1 MLLSGYV
8 EEDFTNYKEPSL
20 FLGTAYCDWK
30 CCKDAGYDVCQ
41 NKNLASSKKIN
52 ITIETLYN
60 RYKTNQLTSTIV
72 LGGLEPFMQFKDIY
86 DLIAYFR
93 GQGDESYFIIYTGYN
108 ENEIG
113 PEISKL
119 RPLKNIIVKF
129 GRYIPNQKSHYDE
142 ILGVNL
148 ASDNQYAKIIC

>member
-41 NKNLASSKKIN
+41 NKNLAASKKIN

-60 RYKTNQLTSTIV
+60 RYKNNQLTSAIV
-72 LGGLEPFMQFKDIY
+72 LGGLEPFMQFEDIY

-93 GQGDESYFIIYTGYN
+93 GQGMNPILLSILVIMRTR
-108 ENEIG
+108 
-113 PEISKL
+113 L
-119 RPLKNIIVKF
+119 VQKF
-129 GRYIPNQKSHYDE
+129 LS
-142 ILGVNL
+142 
-148 ASDNQYAKIIC
+148 

>member
-30 CCKDAGYDVCQ
+30 CCKDAGYDICQ
-41 NKNLASSKKIN
+41 NKNLAASKKIN

-60 RYKTNQLTSTIV
+60 RYKNNQLTSAIV

>member
-41 NKNLASSKKIN
+41 NKNQKKKKKID

-72 LGGLEPFMQFKDIY
+72 LGGLEPFMQFEDIY

-108 ENEIG
+108 EDEIG